1 MPQPIQYDAAHL
13 DLSARFFS
21 SSVVAASP
29 ATNAETTI
37 CTLTLTNDLAIQTGV
52 LLIAQCSFTAGTS
65 GTAATVKIRRT
76 NTSGATIVTS
86 GATTAVATQVYQ
98 PTLLGIDPNPV
109 PNTTVY
115 VVTLTVTGG
124 AATSTV
130 SAVNMIA
137 IPI

>member
-13 DLSARFFS
+13 DLSARFIS
-21 SSVVAASP
+21 SSTVSASP

-37 CTLTLTNDLAIQTGV
+37 ATLTLAGDLGIQTGV

-65 GTAATVKIRRT
+65 GTAATMKIRRT

-86 GATTAVATQVYQ
+86 GATTVVATQVYQ

-115 VVTLTVTGG
+115 VVTLTITGG

-130 SAVNMIA
+130 SAVNVIA
-137 IPI
+137 VPI